1 MLAAPVAADRLRIS
15 PDDLRLRVAVSE
27 ELPASLRREIRDL
40 ARVTPL
46 PVEDGLIQTERLIE
60 ETFAGR
66 GWKTKRSTMVRYYFL
81 VARLEQSQKFSD
93 EFLRRRSLLEKGV
106 TLLEAYID
114 TLNRQIAR
122 AVYTDAAA
130 VSPEVV
136 AAFPLEEVEK
146 TDSGEL
152 LILHRFPP
160 PEIGL
165 GRENLRVLRELAS
178 EEKGLLEERLES
190 LQGAESRFLAEVSL
204 LGKELIAMRE
214 QVRGWVRVPG
224 EGLPFSF

>member
-1 MLAAPVAADRLRIS
+1 
-15 PDDLRLRVAVSE
+15 
-27 ELPASLRREIRDL
+27 
-40 ARVTPL
+40 
-46 PVEDGLIQTERLIE
+46 
-60 ETFAGR
+60 
-66 GWKTKRSTMVRYYFL
+66 MVRYYFL

-160 PEIGL
+160 PDIGL